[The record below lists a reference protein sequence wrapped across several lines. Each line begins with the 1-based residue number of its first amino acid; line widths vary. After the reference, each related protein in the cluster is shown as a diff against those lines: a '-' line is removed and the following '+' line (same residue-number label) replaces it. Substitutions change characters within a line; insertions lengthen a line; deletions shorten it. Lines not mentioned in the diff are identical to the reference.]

1 MNNGH
6 LKGLRVLIAEDE
18 ALVAMDLTDT
28 VEMEGGEVVGPFATT
43 RESADAL
50 GSASFDIAILDV
62 RLEDGEVFPVAD
74 VIRDRNIPIVFH
86 SGHIDPHELSKR
98 YPNAAFCAKPSTPE
112 GLIETLVAMQET
124 E

>member
-1 MNNGH
+1 MSAGH
-6 LKGLRVLIAEDE
+6 LRGLRVLIAEDE

-28 VEMEGGEVVGPFATT
+28 VELAGGEVIGPFATS

-86 SGHIDPHELSKR
+86 SGHINPAELSKR
-98 YPNAAFCAKPSTPE
+98 YPNAGFCAKPSTPE
-112 GLIETLVAMQET
+112 RLVSILVAVQET
-124 E
+124 K